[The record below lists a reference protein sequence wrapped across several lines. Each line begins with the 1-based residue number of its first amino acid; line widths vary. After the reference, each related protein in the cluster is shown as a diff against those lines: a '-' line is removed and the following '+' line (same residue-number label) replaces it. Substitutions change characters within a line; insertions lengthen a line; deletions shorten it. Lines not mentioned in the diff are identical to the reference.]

1 MEVNNLEDFKITK
14 EQTEAFHDVINAM
27 KKCQRLGLVFY
38 GKSNGLTA
46 YSSNAFA
53 KGLVAPLWDR
63 EKDYLNSVP
72 CISDPILSH
81 TERTVS
87 QSEDDTEHFKS
98 GILTQ

>member
-46 YSSNAFA
+46 YSSKAFVLN
-53 KGLVAPLWDR
+53 LVAPLGDT
-63 EKDYLNSVP
+63 EKDYLNDVP

-87 QSEDDTEHFKS
+87 ESEDDAEYFKS
-98 GILTQ
+98 GVLNQ